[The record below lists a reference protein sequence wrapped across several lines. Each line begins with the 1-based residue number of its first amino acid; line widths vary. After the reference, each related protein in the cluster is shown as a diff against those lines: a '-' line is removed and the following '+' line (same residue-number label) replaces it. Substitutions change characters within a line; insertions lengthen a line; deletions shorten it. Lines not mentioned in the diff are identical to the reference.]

1 MSRLLFA
8 ATNTPF
14 EDVRYSL
21 DFSTGK
27 PVRPEFDAAKAAG
40 AFPMGQVPVLVATV
54 DGKKTSVCQ
63 SKTIGRYI
71 ASKTGLL
78 GSTPEEAAD
87 IDSVCETVVD
97 LLNASGAAKTDEEK
111 AAFVADKLT
120 NTLATLEGLIGS
132 GYAVSGK
139 LSQADVVRE

>member
-1 MSRLLFA
+1 MWQPSVREAARLFA
-8 ATNTPF
+8 QPAAQVIECPSALFTP
-14 EDVRYSL
+14 
-21 DFSTGK
+21 
-27 PVRPEFDAAKAAG
+27 
-40 AFPMGQVPVLVATV
+40 TV

-132 GYAVSGK
+132 GYAVGGK